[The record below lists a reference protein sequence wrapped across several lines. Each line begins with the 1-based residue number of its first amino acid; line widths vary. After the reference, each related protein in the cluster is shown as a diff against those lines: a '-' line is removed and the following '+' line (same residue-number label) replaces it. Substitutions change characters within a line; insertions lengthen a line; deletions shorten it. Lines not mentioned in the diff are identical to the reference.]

1 MPSYT
6 PDNLEHD
13 KLLLDILHAQLPQK
27 HEGNDH
33 TKSDDAIIMR
43 TNHKY
48 GTRCP
53 QCGRMVA
60 KILKVPSVRTCPG
73 CRNRYEI
80 ARSGRGLSFS
90 KMQCPDLE
98 EV

>member
-1 MPSYT
+1 MNYDT
-6 PDNLEHD
+6 DQQRMTQNVEEMMRM
-13 KLLLDILHAQLPQK
+13 QLPQS
-27 HEGNDH
+27 EGNDF
-33 TKSDDAIIMR
+33 TKSDDYIVMR
-43 TNHKY
+43 ANHKY

-60 KILKVPSVRTCPG
+60 RILKVPSVRTCPG

-80 ARSGRGLSFS
+80 TRSGHGLAFS

-98 EV
+98 EL